1 MPGSAVGAG
10 RALAVGENEF
20 CGPEPDC
27 GPGVMAP
34 GTDFCVGDTE
44 AVADEFDGAG
54 VSAGFSVVPQAVNRP
69 MPKRALAAVVRAIR
83 RARSADVMVDLL

>member
-1 MPGSAVGAG
+1 M
-10 RALAVGENEF
+10 AVGENEF

-27 GPGVMAP
+27 GPGVITP

-69 MPKRALAAVVRAIR
+69 MPMRALAAVVRAIR
-83 RARSADVMVDLL
+83 RVRSADVMVDLLGFVNGFSVVVH